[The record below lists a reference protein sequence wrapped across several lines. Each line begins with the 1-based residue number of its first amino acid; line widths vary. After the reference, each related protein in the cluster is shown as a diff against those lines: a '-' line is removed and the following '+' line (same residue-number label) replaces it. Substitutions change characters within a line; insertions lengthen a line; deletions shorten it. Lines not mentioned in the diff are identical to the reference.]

1 MTNSLGHLLEKER
14 INLEP
19 MSKRDKHKAKLL
31 DGNHGY
37 ARQLFRPLIPFRFAT
52 LKFGQCPVL
61 EPSQIRPSGNN
72 RVQIKLIGLEPDQQT
87 PAFDVGYPRIGV
99 IG

>member
-19 MSKRDKHKAKLL
+19 MSKRDKLKAELL

-37 ARQLFRPLIPFRFAT
+37 ARQLFSRLNS
-52 LKFGQCPVL
+52 L
-61 EPSQIRPSGNN
+61 
-72 RVQIKLIGLEPDQQT
+72 
-87 PAFDVGYPRIGV
+87 PAASA
-99 IG
+99 